1 MFAGR
6 TSSRT
11 VGGPLASVE
20 NVMRRDRRSWWLGYA
35 LCLAITVLIATIA
48 SRTFPTPFSFAFLL
62 FVGVLVLSVVR
73 PAIALYFVV
82 FFAVLGDFLTS
93 PWYPFTTSLSSRQS
107 ILFISDG
114 LTFYPLELCLIAM
127 AVGWILQMA
136 AKRTW
141 VLHKGPLFRPL
152 LVFTAFMLFGFAHG
166 MASGGDRTAGLWEL
180 RWVMI
185 LPVLYLLLT
194 NLFERR
200 EQYVRLWV
208 FVMVAVFINGI
219 IAVLNYQTL
228 TAADREGME
237 SFVSHGAT
245 LSMNAMLILLLG
257 AWMFRK
263 SSWAWRACL
272 PFALVPVTFMYLA
285 SQRRAAF
292 VALMA
297 GLGVVAIVLLWTNR
311 RVFWKLVPV
320 VLIIGAVYCA
330 AFWHDETSTAGFPA
344 QAVKSVIAP
353 DDVSERNQNSDLY
366 RIIEKQDIQATIR
379 SSPIL
384 GIGFGH
390 PFLRPWPLPQ
400 IAPFLLEPYMPHN
413 AILWVWMKAGIGGFI
428 AMLYLFGATMYSG
441 ARAVLKAGRSDYAAT
456 LLTAVA
462 FVIMYCVFAY
472 VDIAWDP
479 QNMVL
484 LAVAMA
490 HIGSAARL
498 APGQSADAASGLVL
512 TTVPPKP
519 QSPRVMVFSGGD

>member
-1 MFAGR
+1 MSAR
-6 TSSRT
+6 TTSSGA

-20 NVMRRDRRSWWLGYA
+20 DVMRRNRRSWWLAYA
-35 LCLAITVLIATIA
+35 TSIAITVLIATIA
-48 SRTFPTPFSFAFLL
+48 SRTFPKPFSFAFVLL
-62 FVGVLVLSVVR
+62 VGLMVLSVVR

-93 PWYPFTTSLSSRQS
+93 PWYPFTTTLSSRQS
-107 ILFISDG
+107 ILFISNG
-114 LTFYPLELCLIAM
+114 LSFYPLELCLIAM
-127 AVGWILQMA
+127 VCGWILQMA

-141 VLHKGPLFRPL
+141 ALHKGPLFRPL
-152 LVFTAFMLFGFAHG
+152 LVFTAFMLFGFVHG

-200 EQYVRLWV
+200 EQYVRLWA
-208 FVMVAVFINGI
+208 FVMVAVFINGV
-219 IAVLNYQTL
+219 IAVLNYQSL
-228 TAADREGME
+228 TEADREGME
-237 SFVSHGAT
+237 SFISHGAT

-272 PFALVPVTFMYLA
+272 PFALVPVTCMYLL

-292 VALMA
+292 VALIG
-297 GLGVVAIVLLWTNR
+297 GLGVVAIVLLWTKR
-311 RVFWKLVPV
+311 RVFWKLMPV

-353 DDVSERNQNSDLY
+353 DEVSERNRGSDLY

-379 SSPIL
+379 SSPFL
-384 GIGFGH
+384 GIGFGR

-413 AILWVWMKAGIGGFI
+413 AILWVWMKAGIGGFV
-428 AMLYLFGATMYSG
+428 AMLYLFGKAMYSG
-441 ARAVLKAGRSDYAAT
+441 ARAVLKAGRSDHAAT
-456 LLTAVA
+456 MLTAVA
-462 FVIMYCVFAY
+462 FVIMYGVFAY

-479 QNMVL
+479 QNMVI
-484 LAVAMA
+484 LALAMA

-498 APGQSADAASGLVL
+498 APEPTTESVSGPRLTSAPTSI
-512 TTVPPKP
+512 
-519 QSPRVMVFSGGD
+519 QSPRVRIFSGGQ